1 MSSFRS
7 WQSGTALF
15 SALTIMAGA
24 AAPLVMVQASAQAQS
39 TFSDL
44 SADYWA
50 RDFIQE
56 LANRGVISGFPDGTF
71 RPNDPVTRAQFAAM
85 VRQAFPRSATRG
97 AVQFADVPANYWA
110 AEAIREAYTTGFLS
124 GYPNNIFRPDENIPR
139 AQVLVSLSN
148 GLGYASGN
156 STDQALLAYNDAS
169 AIPNW
174 ARPSI
179 AAATARQIVVN
190 YPNVGTLA
198 PNRAATRAEVAAF
211 IYQALVSSGNV
222 AAINSPYIVG
232 RNGGNQPSNP
242 PSQGTAQLPVGTQIT
257 VRYDDAEKIYIAP
270 EEPEPVPVTLSVARN
285 VRSQDDRLLIP
296 AGSQIV
302 GELRVVDGGTGARFY
317 ANELILTDNTRLPI
331 SATSGTVTTTE
342 RIGRGAN
349 VLEILAGTALGSG
362 AAAGIAAVTGDRAIA
377 TEEVLGGAATG
388 ALAGVFLGRDRI
400 TLISVD
406 PETDLDLTLDSPL
419 AIR

>member
-7 WQSGTALF
+7 WQSGTAVL
-15 SALTIMAGA
+15 SALTLMAGA
-24 AAPLVMVQASAQAQS
+24 AAPLVIMQAPAQAQS
-39 TFSDL
+39 RFSDI

-50 RDFIQE
+50 GEFIQE
-56 LANRGVISGFPDGTF
+56 LADRGVISGFPDGSF

-85 VRQAFPRSATRG
+85 VSQAFRRSATRG
-97 AVQFADVPANYWA
+97 TVSFADVPSSYWA
-110 AEAIREAYTTGFLS
+110 AAAIRDAYTTGFLS

-139 AQVLVSLSN
+139 AQVLVSLAN

-156 STDQALLAYNDAS
+156 STDQTLLAYNDAS

-174 ARPSI
+174 ARPSV
-179 AAATARQIVVN
+179 AAATDRQIVVN

-222 AAINSPYIVG
+222 AAIDSPYIVG
-232 RNGGNQPSNP
+232 SQPSNP
-242 PSQGTAQLPVGTQIT
+242 PTQGSAQLPIGTAIT
-257 VRYDDAEKIYIAP
+257 VRYDDAEKIYISP
-270 EEPEPVPVTLSVARN
+270 EEPDPVPVTLTVARN

-302 GELRVVDGGTGARFY
+302 GELRVVDGGSGARFY
-317 ANELILTDNTRLPI
+317 ADQLVLTDNTRVPI

-349 VLEILAGTALGSG
+349 VLEILGGTALGAG
-362 AAAGIAAVTGDRAIA
+362 AAAAIAAVTGDNAIA
-377 TEEVLGGAATG
+377 TEEVLGGAAAGT
-388 ALAGVFLGRDRI
+388 LAGVFLGRDRV

>member
-15 SALTIMAGA
+15 SALALVAGA
-24 AAPLVMVQASAQAQS
+24 AAPLVIVQAPAQAQS
-39 TFSDL
+39 TFSDI
-44 SADYWA
+44 SSDYWA
-50 RDFIQE
+50 SEFIQE
-56 LANRGVISGFPDGTF
+56 LADRGVISGFPDGTF
-71 RPNDPVTRAQFAAM
+71 RPNEPVTRAQFAAM
-85 VRQAFPRSATRG
+85 VRQAFRRSATRG
-97 AVQFADVPANYWA
+97 AVQFADVPSNYWA

-148 GLGYASGN
+148 GLGYSSAN
-156 STDQALLAYNDAS
+156 SIDQTLVAYGDAS
-169 AIPNW
+169 SIPNW
-174 ARPSI
+174 ARPSV
-179 AAATARQIVVN
+179 AAATERQIVVN
-190 YPNVGTLA
+190 YPNVNVLA
-198 PNRAATRAEVAAF
+198 PNRTATRAEVAAF

-222 AAINSPYIVG
+222 AAIDSPYIVG
-232 RNGGNQPSNP
+232 SQPSRPNNP
-242 PSQGTAQLPVGTQIT
+242 QGTAQLPVGTQIT
-257 VRYDDAEKIYIAP
+257 VRYDDAERIYIAP
-270 EEPEPVPVTLSVARN
+270 EEPEPVPVTLTVARN

-296 AGSQIV
+296 AGSKIV
-302 GELRVVDGGTGARFY
+302 GELRVVDGGTGAKFY
-317 ANELILTDNTRLPI
+317 ADELVLTDNTRLPI

-349 VLEILAGTALGSG
+349 VLEILGGTALGAG

-377 TEEVLGGAATG
+377 TEEVLGGAAAGT
-388 ALAGVFLGRDRI
+388 LAGVFLGRDRI

>member
-7 WQSGTALF
+7 WQSGTAVF
-15 SALTIMAGA
+15 SALMVVAGA
-24 AAPLVMVQASAQAQS
+24 AAPLVVVQAPAQAQS
-39 TFSDL
+39 RFADIS
-44 SADYWA
+44 SDYWA
-50 RDFIQE
+50 SEFIQE
-56 LANRGVISGFPDGTF
+56 LADRGIISGFPDGSF

-85 VRQAFPRSATRG
+85 VRQAFRRSATRG
-97 AVQFADVPANYWA
+97 AVPFADVPANYWA

-139 AQVLVSLSN
+139 AQVLVSLAN

-156 STDQALLAYNDAS
+156 SIDQTLLAYADAS
-169 AIPNW
+169 AIPDW
-174 ARPSI
+174 ARPSV
-179 AAATARQIVVN
+179 AAATDRQIVVN
-190 YPNVGTLA
+190 YPNVSTLA

-222 AAINSPYIVG
+222 AAIDSPYVVG
-232 RNGGNQPSNP
+232 SQPSTP
-242 PSQGTAQLPVGTQIT
+242 APGSAQLPVGTAIT
-257 VRYDDAEKIYIAP
+257 VRYDDAEKIYISP
-270 EEPEPVPVTLSVARN
+270 EEPEPVPVTLTVARN

-302 GELRVVDGGTGARFY
+302 GELRVVNGGAGAQFY
-317 ANELILTDNTRLPI
+317 ANELILTDNTRLPLN
-331 SATSGTVTTTE
+331 ATSGTVTTTE
-342 RIGRGAN
+342 RMGRGAN
-349 VLEILAGTALGSG
+349 VLEILGGTALGAG
-362 AAAGIAAVTGDRAIA
+362 AAAAIAAVTGDEAIA
-377 TEEVLGGAATG
+377 TEEVLGGAAAGT
-388 ALAGVFLGRDRI
+388 LAGVFLGRDRI

>member
-15 SALTIMAGA
+15 SALALVAGA
-24 AAPLVMVQASAQAQS
+24 AAPLVIVQAPAQAQS
-39 TFSDL
+39 TFSDI
-44 SADYWA
+44 SSDYWA
-50 RDFIQE
+50 SEFIQE
-56 LANRGVISGFPDGTF
+56 LADRGVISGFPDGTF
-71 RPNDPVTRAQFAAM
+71 RPNEPVTRAQFAAM
-85 VRQAFPRSATRG
+85 VRQAFRRSATRG
-97 AVQFADVPANYWA
+97 AVQFADVPSNYWA

-148 GLGYASGN
+148 GLGYTSAN
-156 STDQALLAYNDAS
+156 SIDQTLLAYGDAS
-169 AIPNW
+169 SIPNW
-174 ARPSI
+174 ARPSV
-179 AAATARQIVVN
+179 AAATERQIVVN
-190 YPNVGTLA
+190 YPNVSTLA

-222 AAINSPYIVG
+222 AAIDSPYIVG
-232 RNGGNQPSNP
+232 SRPSTPNP
-242 PSQGTAQLPVGTQIT
+242 QGSAQLPVGTQIT

-270 EEPEPVPVTLSVARN
+270 EEPEPVPVTLTVARN

-317 ANELILTDNTRLPI
+317 ADELVLTDNTRLPI

-349 VLEILAGTALGSG
+349 VLEILGGTALGAG

-377 TEEVLGGAATG
+377 TEEVLGGAAAGT
-388 ALAGVFLGRDRI
+388 LAGVFLGRDRI